1 MKKTII
7 KSFLIFLPVVSFSC
21 INYGTQIKVEGSSKI
36 EEIDIQKNLV
46 SDTKNLGTVKIA
58 INNLGFKSK
67 AYSDAILPKAFT
79 DIKSY
84 KVFLTTNY
92 ADPLNNIVSNS
103 MIWVDSNNN
112 NQVIALNNIPNG
124 SNYYGV
130 VSAYDD
136 ISNSS
141 TALNITEPDLTILS
155 SDQKWARSTNSVSI
169 SGVVS
174 VYSDSSSSLNINL
187 PLKHGVPV
195 SVDTGLGIIAGDPT
209 STATEQI
216 N

>member
-7 KSFLIFLPVVSFSC
+7 KSIFVFLPVLSFSC

-36 EEIDIQKNLV
+36 EKIDIQKNLV
-46 SDTKNLGTVKIA
+46 STTKKLGTVKIA

-67 AYSDAILPKAFT
+67 AYSDAILPKAFI

-84 KVFLTTNY
+84 KIFLTNNY
-92 ADPLNNIVSNS
+92 NDPLNNIVVGS
-103 MIWVDSNNN
+103 MIWVDSTTN
-112 NQVIALNNIPNG
+112 NQVIAINNVPNG
-124 SNYYGV
+124 ANYYGV

-136 ISNSS
+136 ISNST
-141 TALNITEPDLTILS
+141 TALNITEPDLTIVS
-155 SDQKWARSTNSVSI
+155 TDQKWARSTNSVSI
-169 SGVVS
+169 SGS
-174 VYSDSSSSLNINL
+174 SSTYSDNSSSLNINL
-187 PLKHGVPV
+187 PLKHGVPA
-195 SVDTGLGIIAGDPT
+195 SADTSISIISGAPT